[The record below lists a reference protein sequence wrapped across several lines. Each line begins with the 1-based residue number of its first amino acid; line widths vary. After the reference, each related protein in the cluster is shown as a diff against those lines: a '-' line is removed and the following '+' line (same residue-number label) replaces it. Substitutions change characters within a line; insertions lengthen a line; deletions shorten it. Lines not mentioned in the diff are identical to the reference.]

1 MSGSRVWSWIDP
13 LTKSVRQWAQLRSL
27 RSELGT
33 FTRDEVAQMARDA
46 GLTDNGL
53 ESILRGHPGPGTL
66 LPRRLARL
74 RLDPADL
81 QATRPELF
89 RILRTECASCGSW
102 RRCRRDLADKAP
114 GPAWRDYCLNA
125 DQLQGLATEARR
137 RRTDQKRQSYT
148 YL

>member
-1 MSGSRVWSWIDP
+1 MSSSRVWSWIDP

-27 RSELGT
+27 RSQLGT
-33 FTRDEVAQMARDA
+33 FTRDEVTQMARDV

-53 ESILRGHPGPGTL
+53 ELILRGHPGPGTL

-74 RLDPADL
+74 RVDPAEL
-81 QATRPELF
+81 QGTRWELQ
-89 RILRTECASCGSW
+89 RILQTECASCESW
-102 RRCRRDLADKAP
+102 RRCRRDLANDAP

-125 DQLQGLATEARR
+125 DQLQTLATEARR
-137 RRTDQKRQSYT
+137 RRTDRKCQTLT